1 MTSSSDFSW
10 YILQDDCSQYM
21 KLAFL
26 TSSILNWLPIFEFH
40 HIDFWIKLNKLSSI
54 VYTNCW
60 EQWFQA
66 KHLLKLFNQILPK
79 VPFWFTLENKKTP
92 WVFFYVFRG
101 IRGEH
106 LEEMSSR
113 EYVYENALL
122 LKVTIFP
129 GNNLQIGKWSNLQ
142 SRLRHLTTSIKKVPI
157 WREFFIIEKS
167 SPFQRFP

>member
-92 WVFFYVFRG
+92 WVFLCFQGNQRGTFRRNEFKG
-101 IRGEH
+101 ICIR
-106 LEEMSSR
+106 
-113 EYVYENALL
+113 
-122 LKVTIFP
+122 KC
-129 GNNLQIGKWSNLQ
+129 
-142 SRLRHLTTSIKKVPI
+142 
-157 WREFFIIEKS
+157 
-167 SPFQRFP
+167 SPFKSNYISRK